1 MILYE
6 PQGSMCGLKSSG
18 SITDPCGTPHKMLTS
33 SDVKLVRGA
42 EEILLEVLRNTEEQV
57 KIR

>member
-1 MILYE
+1 
-6 PQGSMCGLKSSG
+6 MCGLKSSG
-18 SITDPCGTPHKMLTS
+18 SITDPCGTPQKMLTS